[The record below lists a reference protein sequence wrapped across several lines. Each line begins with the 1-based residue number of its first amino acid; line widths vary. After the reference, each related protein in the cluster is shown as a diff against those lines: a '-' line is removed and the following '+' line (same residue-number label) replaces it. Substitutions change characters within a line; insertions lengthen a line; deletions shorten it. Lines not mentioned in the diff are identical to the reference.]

1 MTDPERR
8 SSFCTSELP
17 SVVMSFDSVFEIMR
31 VGLSS
36 EDLRSICRPSS
47 SGPAFKA
54 AETQVDDSSEQQK
67 AQQDRKKEK
76 RRLKKKLLK
85 EEKKRRKEEAKQGE
99 TIDLPPSLDSGEVN
113 IGNTQHPSSITATT
127 SSQSVVDEAP
137 PSYNGLSGIPLE
149 TSSADTSSS
158 HTVRPSSQK
167 AEEPEEQN
175 ESCSIYDEN
184 NPIICHLHGR
194 NICQFNSSCCVHKP
208 TTDCSCPPRRS
219 CCCAHHSGDCCN
231 CVFPS
236 GPSHVDEYAS
246 RVPQDGYRQT
256 SEQEIEEK
264 NVVDVGVG
272 SSKGDI
278 VPLIQSSHRFSTN
291 HASPIASSEHH
302 TIATEILPDRID
314 PLFEHLLHC
323 LEASEFS
330 DSQIILRSSKDIFM
344 PIVFRTHRAV
354 ISRSNFMAEVFR
366 SPTQEERTNEIVA
379 VGNENFCMIKGF
391 EYALQH
397 LYGRPLLTAGQL
409 RLATLSTYG
418 YSENNV
424 GKIQFSLTA
433 AMADFALCY
442 AASGAF
448 FQQEAVIETGIRLA
462 IELIDWET
470 VECIL
475 YFGVCTTRPAV
486 TLDQTAP
493 VNKTGDYDAAG
504 ELQRW
509 APRLVGSAL
518 HFITRH
524 MSKDFTLYTKAQ
536 SKTLPNR
543 IPESLY
549 DVPGPV
555 ITSPRSFASR
565 RGETPNR
572 EIEVPSAMLIYLPY
586 KQLEETFGI
595 MNARNILSS
604 DLAQAVVAERETR
617 RLQAVRALAK
627 QGVKDEL
634 SATDQIRELGYK
646 EIVAVSEEQGP
657 AITLNR
663 EWIGLA
669 VVEETVATPR
679 VKRVVKKHKKHKHEL
694 DQEMCAL

>member
-1 MTDPERR
+1 ILKAKKMTDPERR

-17 SVVMSFDSVFEIMR
+17 SAVMSFDSVFEIMR

-36 EDLRSICRPSS
+36 EDLRSFCRARS
-47 SGPAFKA
+47 SGPAFKTV
-54 AETQVDDSSEQQK
+54 ETQVDHSSERQK

-76 RRLKKKLLK
+76 RRLKKKQSK
-85 EEKKRRKEEAKQGE
+85 EEKKRKTEQAKKVK
-99 TIDLPPSLDSGEVN
+99 TIDLPLDSGEVN
-113 IGNTQHPSSITATT
+113 IGNTQHPFSNNATMSSKP
-127 SSQSVVDEAP
+127 VVDESP
-137 PSYNGLSGIPLE
+137 PSYSGLAAGSLE
-149 TSSADTSSS
+149 TSNADTSSS

-167 AEEPEEQN
+167 GEENEEQN
-175 ESCSIYDEN
+175 ESSSIYDETG
-184 NPIICHLHGR
+184 PVICHLHGR
-194 NICQFNSSCCVHKP
+194 NLCQFNFSCCVHKA
-208 TTDCSCPPRRS
+208 TIDCNCPPKWS

-231 CVFPS
+231 CAFASGSYLDEHASKAPS
-236 GPSHVDEYAS
+236 
-246 RVPQDGYRQT
+246 DGFRQT
-256 SEQEIEEK
+256 SEQETKER
-264 NVVDVGVG
+264 NAVDVGVG
-272 SSKGDI
+272 SSE
-278 VPLIQSSHRFSTN
+278 
-291 HASPIASSEHH
+291 ASSEHH
-302 TIATEILPDRID
+302 TIATEILPNRID
-314 PLFEHLLHC
+314 PLSEHLLHC

-330 DSQIILRSSKDIFM
+330 DSKIILRSSKDIFM
-344 PIVFRTHRAV
+344 PIVFKTHRVV
-354 ISRSNFMAEVFR
+354 ISRSCFMADVLR
-366 SPTQEERTNEIVA
+366 STIQEERTNEIVA

-475 YFGVCTTRPAV
+475 YFGVCTTRPVV

-493 VNKTGDYDAAG
+493 VDKTGDYDAAE

-509 APRLVGSAL
+509 APRLVSSAM
-518 HFITRH
+518 HFVTRH
-524 MSKDFTLYTKAQ
+524 MGRDFTLYTKAQ
-536 SKTLPNR
+536 SKTLPYR
-543 IPESLY
+543 IPESLHG
-549 DVPGPV
+549 VPGPV
-555 ITSPRSFASR
+555 ITNPRSYTSR
-565 RGETPNR
+565 QGENPNR
-572 EIEVPSAMLIYLPY
+572 DVEVPSAMLIYLPY
-586 KQLEETFGI
+586 KQLGEMLEA
-595 MNARNILSS
+595 MEAQNILSS

-617 RLQAVRALAK
+617 RLQALRALAN

-634 SATDQIRELGYK
+634 SATDEVRELGYR
-646 EIVAVSEEQGP
+646 ETVTIGEAQGP
-657 AITLNR
+657 GITLNR

-679 VKRVVKKHKKHKHEL
+679 VKRVVKKHKKHKRKR
-694 DQEMCAL
+694 

>member
-1 MTDPERR
+1 
-8 SSFCTSELP
+8 
-17 SVVMSFDSVFEIMR
+17 MR
-31 VGLSS
+31 
-36 EDLRSICRPSS
+36 
-47 SGPAFKA
+47 A

-113 IGNTQHPSSITATT
+113 IGNTQHPSSITATM

-175 ESCSIYDEN
+175 ESS
-184 NPIICHLHGR
+184 
-194 NICQFNSSCCVHKP
+194 
-208 TTDCSCPPRRS
+208 
-219 CCCAHHSGDCCN
+219 
-231 CVFPS
+231 
-236 GPSHVDEYAS
+236 
-246 RVPQDGYRQT
+246 
-256 SEQEIEEK
+256 
-264 NVVDVGVG
+264 
-272 SSKGDI
+272 
-278 VPLIQSSHRFSTN
+278 
-291 HASPIASSEHH
+291 SSEHH

-314 PLFEHLLHC
+314 PLSEHLLHC

-354 ISRSNFMAEVFR
+354 ISRSNFMADVFR

-679 VKRVVKKHKKHKHEL
+679 VKRVVKKHKKHKRKR
-694 DQEMCAL
+694 

>member
-1 MTDPERR
+1 
-8 SSFCTSELP
+8 
-17 SVVMSFDSVFEIMR
+17 MR

-47 SGPAFKA
+47 SGPALKTV
-54 AETQVDDSSEQQK
+54 ETQVDDSSEQQK

-99 TIDLPPSLDSGEVN
+99 AIDLPPSLDSSEVN
-113 IGNTQHPSSITATT
+113 IGNTQHPSSITATM

-194 NICQFNSSCCVHKP
+194 NIS
-208 TTDCSCPPRRS
+208 
-219 CCCAHHSGDCCN
+219 
-231 CVFPS
+231 
-236 GPSHVDEYAS
+236 
-246 RVPQDGYRQT
+246 
-256 SEQEIEEK
+256 
-264 NVVDVGVG
+264 
-272 SSKGDI
+272 
-278 VPLIQSSHRFSTN
+278 
-291 HASPIASSEHH
+291 SSEHH

-314 PLFEHLLHC
+314 PLSEHLLHC

-354 ISRSNFMAEVFR
+354 ISRSNFMADVFR
-366 SPTQEERTNEIVA
+366 SPTQEERINEIVA

-493 VNKTGDYDAAG
+493 VNKTGDYDAAR

-518 HFITRH
+518 HFVTRH
-524 MSKDFTLYTKAQ
+524 MSKDFTLYAKAQ

-549 DVPGPV
+549 GVPGPV

-617 RLQAVRALAK
+617 RLQALRALAK

-634 SATDQIRELGYK
+634 NATDQIRELGYK

-679 VKRVVKKHKKHKHEL
+679 VKRVVKKHKRHKRKR
-694 DQEMCAL
+694 